1 MVERVWTMTI
11 IPKRRQIVEESM
23 KVMTRDNSG
32 AEVVYKHNNS
42 RGSHTI
48 ANSNKVRKAPMKAQ
62 TVL

>member
-1 MVERVWTMTI
+1 MVERAWTMTI

-42 RGSHTI
+42 RCSHTI
-48 ANSNKVRKAPMKAQ
+48 ANNNKVRKAPMKAQ

>member
-1 MVERVWTMTI
+1 MTI

-42 RGSHTI
+42 RCNHTI